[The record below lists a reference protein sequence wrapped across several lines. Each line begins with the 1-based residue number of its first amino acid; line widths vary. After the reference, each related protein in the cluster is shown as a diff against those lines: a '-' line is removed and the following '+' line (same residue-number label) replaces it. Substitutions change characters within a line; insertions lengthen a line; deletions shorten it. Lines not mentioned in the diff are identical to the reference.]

1 MRLHD
6 ASTAPYVDEYV
17 TRASSMY
24 TEAACTRTGAITAAR
39 ELRARAAE
47 HSRGARGSNPT
58 APARPTLS
66 FDPPEHAEGAARSGG
81 AIYFTSKLD
90 LSSPLGRAAA
100 DEKSGPRVDFGRT
113 PLDAG
118 GQRPTRARAVRRG
131 GAWSASAAAPK
142 SALA

>member
-1 MRLHD
+1 MRGSGLGD
-6 ASTAPYVDEYV
+6 RGGLR
-17 TRASSMY
+17 RAMIC
-24 TEAACTRTGAITAAR
+24 AV
-39 ELRARAAE
+39 RARAAE

-131 GAWSASAAAPK
+131 GAWSASGARRGHLDREPEPALGALK
-142 SALA
+142 S